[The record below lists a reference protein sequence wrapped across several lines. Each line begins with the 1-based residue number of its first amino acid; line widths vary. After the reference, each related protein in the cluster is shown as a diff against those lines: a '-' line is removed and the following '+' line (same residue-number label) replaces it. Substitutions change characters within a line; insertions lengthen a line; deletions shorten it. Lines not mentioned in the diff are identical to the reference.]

1 MTNKYLSALPFFL
14 AGLATG
20 VAVALLAAPYSGA
33 ETRHRIGNKAAEG
46 TDLLRAGITAGKDYI
61 KGCGTELR
69 DMAKEVVA

>member
-1 MTNKYLSALPFFL
+1 MTNKYLATLPFFL

-33 ETRHRIGNKAAEG
+33 ETRRRIGTKASEG
-46 TDLLRAGITAGKDYI
+46 RDLLRAGMTAGKDYI
-61 KGCGTELR
+61 KGCGAELR

>member
-1 MTNKYLSALPFFL
+1 MTNKYLSAVPFFL

-33 ETRHRIGNKAAEG
+33 ETRHRIGSKAAEG
-46 TDLLRAGITAGKDYI
+46 KDLLHAGVTAGKDYI
-61 KGCGTELR
+61 KSCGAGLR